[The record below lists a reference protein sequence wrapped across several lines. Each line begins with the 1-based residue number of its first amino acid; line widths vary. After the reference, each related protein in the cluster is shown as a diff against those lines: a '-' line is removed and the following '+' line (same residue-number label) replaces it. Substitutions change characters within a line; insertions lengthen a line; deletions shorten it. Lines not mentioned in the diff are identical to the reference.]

1 MSMSVDEL
9 YKGNKMQYIASKY
22 CRRLGNAV
30 ASTAKRGTH
39 LIYSH
44 CALTRNINALILYS
58 YKLLLVVSCPPFADL
73 TAITHGFSVLQNA
86 WTAVAGVPRNVD
98 LKHYLSSCGLGGRED
113 QFETEE
119 PIPFCILS
127 QVSSQ

>member
-1 MSMSVDEL
+1 MRYECMSVDEL
-9 YKGNKMQYIASKY
+9 YKGNKMQYIATIEA
-22 CRRLGNAV
+22 LGNAV

-73 TAITHGFSVLQNA
+73 TATAITHGFLIA
-86 WTAVAGVPRNVD
+86 KCLCR
-98 LKHYLSSCGLGGRED
+98 L
-113 QFETEE
+113 
-119 PIPFCILS
+119 
-127 QVSSQ
+127 